1 MEKEPEIIIK
11 SKETLSDDY
20 YLLHKVTIDYK
31 KEDGTAEEQVREVYD
46 KGSGAAILLYNIEK
60 RKVILT
66 RQFRLPI
73 YINEGEKNG
82 MLIEV
87 CAGLLDGLDPE
98 TCAKKEALEE
108 TGYKIDKVDFLF
120 EAYMT
125 PGAVMEKVSYFVA
138 EYTEDMKLT
147 EGGGLMEEQEN
158 IEVLELDFMEAYD
171 MIAKGGIVDGK
182 TIILL
187 QYALMYIFEK
197 K

>member
-1 MEKEPEIIIK
+1 MEKDPEIIIK

-20 YLLHKVTIDYK
+20 YVLHKVTIDYK
-31 KEDGTAEEQVREVYD
+31 KEDGSIEEQVREVYD
-46 KGSGAAILLYNIEK
+46 KGSGAAILLYNKET

-108 TGYKIDKVDFLF
+108 TGYKVDKVDFLF

-125 PGAVMEKVSYFVA
+125 PGAVMEKVSYFIA
-138 EYTEDMKLT
+138 EYNEHMKVAD
-147 EGGGLMEEQEN
+147 GGGLSEEQEN
-158 IEVLELDFMEAYD
+158 IEVLEIDFNEAYA
-171 MIAKGGIVDGK
+171 MIAKGEIIDGK
-182 TIILL
+182 SIILL
-187 QYALMYIFEK
+187 QYAFMKIFDL
-197 K
+197 

>member
-31 KEDGTAEEQVREVYD
+31 KEDGTVEEQVREVYD

-60 RKVILT
+60 RRVILT